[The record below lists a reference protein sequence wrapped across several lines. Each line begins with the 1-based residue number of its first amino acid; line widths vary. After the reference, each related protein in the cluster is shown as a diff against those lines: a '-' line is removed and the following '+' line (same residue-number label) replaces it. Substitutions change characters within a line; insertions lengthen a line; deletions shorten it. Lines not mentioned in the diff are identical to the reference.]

1 MRYFFTFVLVFFI
14 IIGCSDN
21 QKRNDLSEKEAQKR
35 ATVFLAISK
44 KWNFTFP
51 KTNPSIQTT
60 LNSWNKWVQ
69 FQKEL
74 EQNPKATLLAF
85 QMKISNVSL
94 KSDSL
99 SYTVPEE
106 FDIPQVRSRLITL
119 NTKVNALE
127 TYLNLQNIP
136 EKKVFKLIENI
147 NSEIKG
153 VYGQLDEILIKKD
166 IPKEIGEEDMIKA
179 LDTSRMATAKFLEKN
194 IEKSTLKK
202 E

>member
-153 VYGQLDEILIKKD
+153 VYDQLDEILIKKA

>member
-35 ATVFLAISK
+35 ATVFLVISK

-153 VYGQLDEILIKKD
+153 VYGQLDEILIKKA

>member
-153 VYGQLDEILIKKD
+153 VYGQLDEILIKKA

-194 IEKSTLKK
+194 IEKSNLKK

>member
-153 VYGQLDEILIKKD
+153 VYGQLDEILIKKA